1 LGCTRLALLEGEAVA
16 AAALP
21 EAARRLL
28 DSKDA
33 KEGLRALQ
41 ERRPGRFEGR

>member
-1 LGCTRLALLEGEAVA
+1 E
-16 AAALP
+16 
-21 EAARRLL
+21 
-28 DSKDA
+28 DA

>member
-1 LGCTRLALLEGEAVA
+1 
-16 AAALP
+16 
-21 EAARRLL
+21 
-28 DSKDA
+28 DA

>member
-1 LGCTRLALLEGEAVA
+1 LHS
-16 AAALP
+16 
-21 EAARRLL
+21 L
-28 DSKDA
+28 DSISRYGVVEMLENRMMDVASVLEDA

>member
-1 LGCTRLALLEGEAVA
+1 
-16 AAALP
+16 
-21 EAARRLL
+21 L
-28 DSKDA
+28 DSEDA

>member
-1 LGCTRLALLEGEAVA
+1 SE
-16 AAALP
+16 
-21 EAARRLL
+21 
-28 DSKDA
+28 DA

>member
-1 LGCTRLALLEGEAVA
+1 
-16 AAALP
+16 
-21 EAARRLL
+21 RLL
-28 DSKDA
+28 DSEDA